1 MAAVYYYSARST
13 EGAVVRGAVEA
24 ADEPAAI
31 AMLRTRALFVTS
43 LAREGSV
50 AGVAAIRGRAG
61 RDALVAFFRAF
72 ATMIGA
78 GLPMNRALQAAIAQ
92 TRDQNLAEA
101 LRAVH
106 DDISAGATLGD
117 ALARRPKE
125 FTAFA
130 IAMIRAGESAGLL
143 DAALE
148 RLAESMEMRR
158 AFHKRL
164 GAALVYPL
172 FLTFAAVLLV
182 VFLMTSIVPMF
193 ASLYSQLHVRL
204 PWETAGLLKIASV
217 ISGCKGVLAAGALG
231 AVAVVATLQLR
242 HGTAIRENVSERAL
256 GLPIVGNILR
266 KSALAQLARNLGIL
280 LRSGVDMLSALDIVS
295 GVVQLPAY
303 QKNLG
308 EMRSALAEGGSFC
321 ATAARSSLY
330 DAMFVQMIG
339 IGEESGALDSMLLR
353 IAAYYEVDVE
363 AAVSALN
370 AMLEP
375 LMMLALGTLIALIV
389 FAIFIPLYTL
399 IGNIT

>member
-13 EGAVVRGAVEA
+13 DGAVVRGAVEA
-24 ADEPAAI
+24 ADEPGAI

-117 ALARRPKE
+117 ALARRPKD
-125 FTAFA
+125 FTAFSV
-130 IAMIRAGESAGLL
+130 AMIRAGESAGLL

-148 RLAESMEMRR
+148 RLAESMEARR

-172 FLTFAAVLLV
+172 FLTFAAILLV

-193 ASLYSQLHVRL
+193 ASLYSQLHLRL

-217 ISGCKGVLAAGALG
+217 ISGCKGVLAAGAIG
-231 AVAVVATLQLR
+231 AVAVAATLQLR
-242 HGTAIRENVSERAL
+242 HGTAIRAIVSERAL
-256 GLPIVGNILR
+256 GLPVVGNIF
-266 KSALAQLARNLGIL
+266 AQIRPRATGAQPGSPAAFGRRHAVGS
-280 LRSGVDMLSALDIVS
+280 RHRFRCCPTSGVS
-295 GVVQLPAY
+295 
-303 QKNLG
+303 
-308 EMRSALAEGGSFC
+308 
-321 ATAARSSLY
+321 
-330 DAMFVQMIG
+330 
-339 IGEESGALDSMLLR
+339 EESGRDAIGACRGRIVLR
-353 IAAYYEVDVE
+353 YRCAQQ
-363 AAVSALN
+363 
-370 AMLEP
+370 P
-375 LMMLALGTLIALIV
+375 LRCHV
-389 FAIFIPLYTL
+389 RP
-399 IGNIT
+399 NDRPR

>member
-50 AGVAAIRGRAG
+50 AGAAAIRGRAG

-78 GLPMNRALQAAIAQ
+78 GLPMNRALQAGIAQ

-101 LRAVH
+101 LSAVH
-106 DDISAGATLGD
+106 DDISAGTTLGD
-117 ALARRPKE
+117 ALARRPKD
-125 FTAFA
+125 FTAFS

-148 RLAESMEMRR
+148 RLAESMEARR

-172 FLTFAAVLLV
+172 FLTSAAVLLV
-182 VFLMTSIVPMF
+182 VFLMTTIVPMF

-204 PWETAGLLKIASV
+204 PWETAALLKVASV
-217 ISGCKGVLAAGALG
+217 FAGCKGVLAAGAIG
-231 AVAVVATLQLR
+231 AVAVGAALQLR
-242 HGTAIRENVSERAL
+242 HGTAIRDAVSERAL
-256 GLPIVGNILR
+256 GIPVVGDILR

-295 GVVQLPAY
+295 EVVQHPAY
-303 QKNLG
+303 RRNLG
-308 EMRSALAEGGSFC
+308 EMRSSLAEGGSFC

-353 IAAYYEVDVE
+353 IAAYYDVDVE
-363 AAVSALN
+363 AAVTALN

-375 LMMLALGTLIALIV
+375 VMMLALGILIALIV